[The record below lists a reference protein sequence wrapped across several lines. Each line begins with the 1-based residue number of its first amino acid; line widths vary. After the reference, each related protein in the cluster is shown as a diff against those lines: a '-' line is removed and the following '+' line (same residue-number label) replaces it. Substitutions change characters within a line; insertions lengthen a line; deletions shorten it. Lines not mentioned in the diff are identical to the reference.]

1 MTEFTPP
8 GISSVPVAQ
17 NEDVVIQ
24 MVNARPIL
32 NTSFPVRQAPGRVV
46 GYYNPSLDA
55 VELFVVGRSGQRW
68 YKIQ

>member
-1 MTEFTPP
+1 MADFTPP
-8 GISSVPVAQ
+8 GLSSVPVDS

-32 NTSFPVRQAPGRVV
+32 NTNFPTRQAPGRVV
-46 GYYNPSLDA
+46 GYYNANLDS

-68 YKIQ
+68 YRIQ